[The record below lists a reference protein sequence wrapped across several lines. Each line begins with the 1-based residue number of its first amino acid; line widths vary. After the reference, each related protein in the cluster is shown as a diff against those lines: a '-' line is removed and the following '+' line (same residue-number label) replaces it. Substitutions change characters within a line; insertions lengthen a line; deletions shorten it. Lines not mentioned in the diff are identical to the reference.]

1 MNATYI
7 DPVFGEMQYKHRWY
21 KEASLSLFGC
31 EWNITVAAKAYT
43 GKPITDQQRASY
55 QQFND
60 HLSEMTDIISN
71 QIVDYINDNCEEFA
85 QYWIGARTI
94 THVHELA
101 QIVKPKILLI
111 KQDGTTL
118 LMLDC
123 PWDEHGVAVQVIPD
137 AQIGSQDMFL

>member
-7 DPVFGEMQYKHRWY
+7 DSVFGEMQYKHRWY
-21 KEASLSLFGC
+21 KETSLFLFDN

-43 GKPITDQQRASY
+43 GKPITDQQKASY
-55 QQFND
+55 QYFND
-60 HLSEMTDIISN
+60 HLSEMTDIITN
-71 QIVDYINDNCEEFA
+71 QLIAYINDNCEEFA
-85 QYWIGARTI
+85 QYWLGART
-94 THVHELA
+94 VSNGYELA
-101 QIVKPKILLI
+101 QIVKPKTLLI

-137 AQIGSQDMFL
+137 VQVGSQDMFL